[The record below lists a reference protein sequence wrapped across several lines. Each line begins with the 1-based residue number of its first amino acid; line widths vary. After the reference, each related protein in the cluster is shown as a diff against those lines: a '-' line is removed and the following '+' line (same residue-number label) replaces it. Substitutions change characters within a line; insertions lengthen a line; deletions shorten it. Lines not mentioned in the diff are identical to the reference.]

1 MAAFKIP
8 TIYEAIDKF
17 TSPIRRMQNAN
28 QSFIQSAE
36 SGVARVERFY
46 RRLTPAL
53 SETTKQMFS
62 FATAAALAGAVIA
75 GISFSFQQ
83 IKEFDKSLAS
93 LRTITGQTKEEF
105 EPLRKKIIEVAKDA
119 KKSTVET
126 AEAFNKIAALNAKF
140 LESAEAIGMVSK
152 ATITLSKASGDELG
166 PSAENLVS
174 IMNQY
179 SIAAEGADKAIN
191 ILAAGAG
198 IGAASIIQVAESF
211 KNVGSVAKGANLSME
226 QTVAAIEVLGKY
238 SIFGAEAGTKLR
250 GVILQLQ
257 KGGLGYASGQFQ
269 INDALA
275 EAIKKM
281 DKLKTAKQKDA
292 FMTKVFGAENITAGR
307 IMLANIPLFDE
318 FTKGVTGTNQAFVQ
332 AEIATNTL
340 SSAIDELKA
349 SWVNV
354 VTGSEKTTAGVD
366 QLRDALKFAA
376 DHMETIVDW
385 GSKILLF
392 FVAWKAI
399 LIATRGALILYNIVL
414 GITGALSGT
423 ASVAIGANAAAL
435 GAYKITLGIATAAQ
449 WLWNAALAAN
459 PIVWVVAAIVALIAV
474 IVVVINKWNQWGAAV
489 SLFLGPLGFVIS
501 LVQSF
506 RRNWDMVKK
515 AFSTGG
521 ILEGLKAIGK
531 VMIDAVLM
539 PLQQVLSLIAKFTGA
554 DWATSAVE
562 NIEKMR
568 AGLGLNVT
576 TDESGNPLPEV
587 DRINPRVDEQNSFR
601 ETIDKQ
607 KQNVSMTINDKTGRA
622 EVESDN
628 DFMPIKLST
637 TGGFGGASTSW

>member
-1 MAAFKIP
+1 MAAFRIP

-75 GISFSFQQ
+75 GISFSFDQ
-83 IKEFDKSLAS
+83 IKQFDKGLAS
-93 LRTITGQTKEEF
+93 LRTITGQTTEEF

-126 AEAFNKIAALNAKF
+126 TDAFNKIAALNAKF
-140 LESAEAIGMVSK
+140 LESADAIGMVSK
-152 ATITLSKASGDELG
+152 ATIVLSKASGDELG

-179 SIAAEGADKAIN
+179 SIAAEGADKTIN
-191 ILAAGAG
+191 VLAAGAG
-198 IGAASIIQVAESF
+198 IGAASIIQVAEAF
-211 KNVGSVAKGANLSME
+211 KNVGSVAKGANLSIE
-226 QTVAAIEVLGKY
+226 QTVGA
-238 SIFGAEAGTKLR
+238 IFGAEAGTKLR
-250 GVILQLQ
+250 GVILRLQ

-269 INDALA
+269 ISDALA
-275 EAIKKM
+275 EATKRLE
-281 DKLKTAKQKDA
+281 KLKTAKQKDA
-292 FMTKVFGAENITAGR
+292 FLTKVFGAENITAGR
-307 IMLANIPLFDE
+307 IMLSNIPLFDE
-318 FTKGVTGTNQAFVQ
+318 FTKGVTGTNAAFVQ

-366 QLRDALKFAA
+366 ILRDALKFVA
-376 DHMETIVDW
+376 DHMETIVDI
-385 GSKILLF
+385 GARVLMLF
-392 FVAWKAI
+392 AAWKAAI
-399 LIATRGALILYNIVL
+399 LVTRAALFAYNVVL
-414 GITGALSGT
+414 GITGAFSAS
-423 ASVAIGANAAAL
+423 ASVAIGSNVVAL
-435 GAYKITLGIATAAQ
+435 GAYKAALFVATAAQ
-449 WLWNAALAAN
+449 WAFNAALSVN
-459 PIVWVVAAIVALIAV
+459 PIVWIGLAIAALIALLV
-474 IVVVINKWNQWGAAV
+474 AVVRKWNDWGAAV
-489 SLFLGPLGFVIS
+489 AVFLGPLGFVIS

-506 RRNWDMVKK
+506 RRNWDMVSK
-515 AFSTGG
+515 AFTTGG
-521 ILEGLKAIGK
+521 ILAGLKAIGK
-531 VMIDAVLM
+531 VLIDALLM
-539 PLQQVLSLIAKFTGA
+539 PIQQIVKLIANVTGA

-562 NIEKMR
+562 GIEKMR
-568 AGLGLNVT
+568 ASLGLNVT
-576 TDESGNPLPEV
+576 TDENGNPLPERERV
-587 DRINPRVDEQNSFR
+587 NPRIDEQRSMQ
-601 ETIDKQ
+601 ETINQQ

-637 TGGFGGASTSW
+637 TTGFGGGASTTW